1 MMIEVIAGLL
11 LLAMLLV
18 LLHAAL
24 SRHIFDQVL
33 AINTFGTITIL
44 LIVVIGVLSG
54 RDYFIDIAL
63 LYALVNFVSIVT
75 LLRLFDK
82 KGRGW
87 LSFSKTEDKE
97 TSGD

>member
-1 MMIEVIAGLL
+1 MIEVIACLL
-11 LLAMLLV
+11 LFAMLLV
-18 LLHAAL
+18 LLHAAVA
-24 SRHIFDQVL
+24 RQIFDQVL

-82 KGRGW
+82 KGRNW
-87 LSFSKTEDKE
+87 LSFSQTKHEKAPD
-97 TSGD
+97 G

>member
-1 MMIEVIAGLL
+1 MIEVIAFML
-11 LLAMLLV
+11 LLAMSLV
-18 LLHAAL
+18 LLHAAVA
-24 SRHIFDQVL
+24 RQIFDQVL

-82 KGRGW
+82 KGRSW
-87 LSFSKTEDKE
+87 LSFSQTKHEKTPD
-97 TSGD
+97 G

>member
-1 MMIEVIAGLL
+1 MIEVMAGLL
-11 LLAMLLV
+11 LFAMLLV
-18 LLHAAL
+18 LLHATLAQQ
-24 SRHIFDQVL
+24 IFDQVL

-44 LIVVIGVLSG
+44 LIVVIGGLSG

-82 KGRGW
+82 KGRDW
-87 LSFSKTEDKE
+87 LSFSKTEHEKAPD
-97 TSGD
+97 D

>member
-1 MMIEVIAGLL
+1 MIEVIAFML

-18 LLHAAL
+18 LWHAAVA
-24 SRHIFDQVL
+24 RQIFDQVL

-44 LIVVIGVLSG
+44 LIVVIGVISG

-82 KGRGW
+82 KGRSW
-87 LSFSKTEDKE
+87 LSFSKTKPKKATND
-97 TSGD
+97 

>member
-18 LLHAAL
+18 LLYAAL
-24 SRHIFDQVL
+24 ARQIFDQVL

-63 LYALVNFVSIVT
+63 LYALVNFVSVVT

-82 KGRGW
+82 KGRDW
-87 LSFSKTEDKE
+87 LSFSQDKN
-97 TSGD
+97 GKAADD

>member
-1 MMIEVIAGLL
+1 MIEVIAFML
-11 LLAMLLV
+11 LLAMSLV
-18 LLHAAL
+18 LWHAAVA
-24 SRHIFDQVL
+24 RQIFDQVL

-82 KGRGW
+82 KGRSW
-87 LSFSKTEDKE
+87 LSFSQTKHEKAPND
-97 TSGD
+97 

>member
-1 MMIEVIAGLL
+1 MIEVIACLL
-11 LLAMLLV
+11 LFAMLLV
-18 LLHAAL
+18 LLHAAVA
-24 SRHIFDQVL
+24 RQIFDQVL

-82 KGRGW
+82 KGRSW
-87 LSFSKTEDKE
+87 LSFSQTKHEKAPD
-97 TSGD
+97 G